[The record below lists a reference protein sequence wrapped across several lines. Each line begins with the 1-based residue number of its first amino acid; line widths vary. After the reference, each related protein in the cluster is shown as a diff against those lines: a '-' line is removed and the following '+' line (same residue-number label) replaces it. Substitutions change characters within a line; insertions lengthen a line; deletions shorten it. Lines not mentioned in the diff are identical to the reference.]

1 MPPILILLFSCTL
14 AAAAA
19 GVFANERSVKIVA
32 ERFAREISLVEG
44 NVSTTNLAIAGHN
57 LLSGSACD
65 FSCRI
70 SFAQPNRRPPGM
82 QPDGTPPIDSTKH
95 FGPGVD
101 SFRAPAGS
109 DQTNTGVKWENAI
122 QVRADSWARQF
133 GKLQVSVIKPAPGC
147 QRVIIATSKVRTPDL
162 KGLKIKL
169 VYEVYEGFPVIRKW
183 VEISNGGQRWLK
195 GDNFTIDDLELG
207 SDYRNQTSLT
217 PGERG
222 AGSSIVAFGTA
233 DGARGV
239 IAVSEIPSALRHTA
253 ASGAMG
259 YAQDYFEWVLG
270 PGESFVS
277 EPVYWLA
284 YDGELQKTVSGVSTP
299 RDRAVEGSHMQF
311 LRQHVG
317 IAADQG
323 KIDAP
328 QWCSWANFRSGL
340 SDANMREQGAIA
352 ARCGFALML
361 LDQGWQQGL
370 VGTEPDPAK
379 FPNFAGTCD
388 YLKGQGIKIGL
399 WVACYRSEGSPDLRT
414 MAEARSL
421 PLVTRDGGYA
431 MSFASP
437 WRRFYANDLAGVSR
451 RYGVSYFKQDFTNLK
466 FGDIAEGHESRTRK
480 ESLLRGLRGLLESQD
495 LLRKAAPEVTAQL
508 THEIYWGTPGVPC
521 DVAALK
527 HAARYHIPPNNCVG
541 GGNNSE
547 RPNANWSFDPAKLQ
561 QQQTAGCFAARRR
574 LFAHRGLPLY
584 GLEYYAAA
592 TVNFRGSLTPD
603 LQDRQICSWLMGAP
617 VTFAGDLASLTKE
630 NIALYRQRFDSLG
643 RLERDYDI
651 YRYFQFSGVPEP
663 TDTDWHWWGKLNQDG
678 AGAVVVLRGGG
689 GAEERAVNI
698 PWVLPGRAYEVQTL
712 LRGQP
717 LGQFSGKALQE
728 GALRVRLPV
737 FGQEILEIKL
747 R

>member
-14 AAAAA
+14 SAAAAD
-19 GVFANERSVKIVA
+19 VFTSERSVKIAA
-32 ERFAREISLVEG
+32 ERLAREISLEEG
-44 NVSTTNLAIAGHN
+44 NVSTISLAVGGQN
-57 LLSGSACD
+57 LLSGPACD

-70 SFAQPNRRPPGM
+70 SFAQPNRRPHGM
-82 QPDGTPPIDSTKH
+82 QPDGAPPIDSTKH
-95 FGPGVD
+95 FAPGED
-101 SFRAPAGS
+101 SARAKAGS
-109 DQTNTGVKWENAI
+109 DQTFAGAKWENSI

-133 GKLQVSVIKPAPGC
+133 GKLQVSVIKTAPGC
-147 QRVIIATSKVRTPDL
+147 QRIIIETSKERAPDL

-183 VEISNGGQRWLK
+183 VEVSNGGKRWLK
-195 GDNFTIDDLELG
+195 VDSFTIDDLELG
-207 SDYRNQTSLT
+207 PDYRNQTPLT

-284 YDGELQKTVSGVSTP
+284 YDGEIQKTVSGVSTP
-299 RDRAVEGSHMQF
+299 RDRAVEGPHMRF

-317 IAADQG
+317 IPADRG

-328 QWCSWANFRSGL
+328 QWCSWSNFRAGL
-340 SDANMREQGAIA
+340 SDANMREQGEIA

-361 LDQGWQQGL
+361 LDQGWQKGL
-370 VGTEPDPAK
+370 VGTEPDPDK
-379 FPNFAGTCD
+379 FPDFAGTCD
-388 YLKGQGIKIGL
+388 YLKSRGIKIGL
-399 WVACYRSEGSPDLRT
+399 WLACYRSEGSPDLRA
-414 MAEARSL
+414 MPDARSL
-421 PLVTRDGGYA
+421 PLVARDGGYA
-431 MSFASP
+431 MSFASR
-437 WRRFYANDLAGVSR
+437 WRGFYANDLAAVSR
-451 RYGVSYFKQDFTNLK
+451 RYGVSYFKQDFTNPK
-466 FGDIAEGHESRTRK
+466 FGDIAEGHDSRTRK

-495 LLRKAAPEVTAQL
+495 LLRKAAPEATSQL

-527 HAARYHIPPNNCVG
+527 HADRYHIPPNNYAG
-541 GGNNSE
+541 AGNNAE
-547 RPNANWSFDPAKLQ
+547 RPNAKWSFDPAVLR

-574 LFAHRGLPLY
+574 FFAHRGLPLY

-592 TVNFRGSLTPD
+592 TVNFRGSLTPAI
-603 LQDRQICSWLMGAP
+603 QDRQICSWLMGAP
-617 VTFAGDLASLTKE
+617 ATFAGDLASLTKE
-630 NIALYRQRFDSLG
+630 NIDLYRLRFESLR
-643 RLERDYDI
+643 RLEKDYDI
-651 YRYFQFSGVPEP
+651 YRHFQFSGVPEP
-663 TDTDWHWWGKLNQDG
+663 TDTDWHWWGKLNRDG
-678 AGAVVVLRGGG
+678 AGAVVVLRGSG

-698 PWVLPGRAYEVQTL
+698 PWVLPDRLYEVKPL
-712 LRGQP
+712 LGGQAP
-717 LGQFSGKALQE
+717 GQFSGKELQE
-728 GALRVRLPV
+728 GAMRVRLPV